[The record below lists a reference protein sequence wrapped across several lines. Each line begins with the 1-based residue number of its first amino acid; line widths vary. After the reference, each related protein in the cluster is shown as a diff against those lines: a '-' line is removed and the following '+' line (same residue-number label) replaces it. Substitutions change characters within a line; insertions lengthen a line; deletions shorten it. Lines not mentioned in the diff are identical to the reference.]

1 MLPLPGWSPEVVEL
15 CKKYRN
21 DSVVAVDLAGD
32 ESLKVENYSEHK
44 KAYEVCG
51 ISFLKEITRKI
62 YIEGMCVKGRFSNCK
77 QLGQL
82 KNSLQLLETF
92 S

>member
-15 CKKYRN
+15 CKKYQN

-32 ESLKVENYSEHK
+32 ETLKVEDYSEHK

-51 ISFLKEITRKI
+51 ISFYKEITRKI
-62 YIEGMCVKGRFSNCK
+62 YIEGTCVKGRFSNCK

-82 KNSLQLLETF
+82 RNSLQLLKTF

>member
-15 CKKYRN
+15 CKKYQN

-32 ESLKVENYSEHK
+32 ETLKVEDYSEHK

-51 ISFLKEITRKI
+51 ISF
-62 YIEGMCVKGRFSNCK
+62 
-77 QLGQL
+77 
-82 KNSLQLLETF
+82 
-92 S
+92 

>member
-1 MLPLPGWSPEVVEL
+1 M
-15 CKKYRN
+15 
-21 DSVVAVDLAGD
+21 VAVDLAGD
-32 ESLKVENYSEHK
+32 ETLKVEDYSEHK

-51 ISFLKEITRKI
+51 ISFYKEITRKI
-62 YIEGMCVKGRFSNCK
+62 YIEGTCVKGRFSNCK

-82 KNSLQLLETF
+82 RNSLQLLKTF